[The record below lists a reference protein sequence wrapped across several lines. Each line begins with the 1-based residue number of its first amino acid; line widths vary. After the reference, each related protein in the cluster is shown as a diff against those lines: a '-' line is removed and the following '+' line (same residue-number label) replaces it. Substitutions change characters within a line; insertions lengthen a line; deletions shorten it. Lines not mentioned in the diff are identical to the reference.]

1 MSDLNSQ
8 LESLLS
14 SVKAAREIGDV
25 DASNAAMNALGQFVA
40 SQSNANPNALYNLDS
55 SRGNYALMS
64 EAQNAWLADPR
75 NAETIRSWYTPAKQS
90 SASNSR
96 PRTRARTKINTPK
109 STASTPV
116 NAKEMTDQYIPA
128 EGIDPNGWVPVSS
141 MPTNLS
147 PNEVDVSNLGY
158 TSGTGRLA
166 PVFQTEPLPSS
177 TNLGFFNNLTNS
189 NGGIAPLI
197 DFVSK
202 APSWSQSTS
211 YPRTQSSF
219 SYFNRSFN
227 K

>member
-14 SVKAAREIGDV
+14 SARAAREVGDV

-40 SQSNANPNALYNLDS
+40 SQSHTNPNALYNLDS

-75 NAETIRSWYTPAKQS
+75 NAETIRSWYAPAKQA

-96 PRTRARTKINTPK
+96 PRTRAKVNTHR
-109 STASTPV
+109 STTSTPV

-128 EGIDPNGWVPVSS
+128 EGIDPNGWIPVSS

-158 TSGTGRLA
+158 SSGTGRLA

-189 NGGIAPLI
+189 NGGIVPLI
-197 DFVSK
+197 DFVSN
-202 APSWSQSTS
+202 ASSWSQPTS
-211 YPRTQSSF
+211 YPRTRSSF
-219 SYFNRSFN
+219 SYFNRSFTR
-227 K
+227 